1 MNNGIN
7 FYKRIIIF
15 LILSLHLGVQAQI
28 EKQIRDDNPGLFTN
42 QRIFHSPPKPFF
54 KGRIHNIDFVTDIP
68 RDSIESAILF
78 FKTNLME
85 YYREF
90 SIEGNHGLY
99 RFRYDPKIYPA
110 TDVEY
115 YFVIKAKNQ
124 LFGAPINDSGELF
137 SINKML
143 VDPVQYYKQQNRL
156 NK

>member
-7 FYKRIIIF
+7 FYKKIIIF

-28 EKQIRDDNPGLFTN
+28 EKQIRDDSPGLFTN

-68 RDSIESAILF
+68 RDSIKSAILF

-90 SIEGNHGLY
+90 SI
-99 RFRYDPKIYPA
+99 
-110 TDVEY
+110 
-115 YFVIKAKNQ
+115 
-124 LFGAPINDSGELF
+124 
-137 SINKML
+137 
-143 VDPVQYYKQQNRL
+143 
-156 NK
+156 